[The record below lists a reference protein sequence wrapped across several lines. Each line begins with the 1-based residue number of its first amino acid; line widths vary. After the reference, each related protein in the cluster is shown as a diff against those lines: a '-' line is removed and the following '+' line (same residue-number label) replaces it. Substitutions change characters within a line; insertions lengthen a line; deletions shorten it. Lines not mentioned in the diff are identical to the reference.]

1 MQIKSKLQIL
11 IQIKKSNH
19 ICLSFDVSKHFS
31 NRGFQLLLRS
41 RSTKISTAVDQVS
54 FRRKLSLADE
64 KRYFGSMLL
73 ISHCSRQLASFHFNL
88 RHST

>member
-1 MQIKSKLQIL
+1 MQIKSKPQIL
-11 IQIKKSNH
+11 IQIKIN
-19 ICLSFDVSKHFS
+19 ICLSFDVNVSKHFS